1 MSNDFVVDVTES
13 NFDYDVLEYSQNV
26 PVLVDFWAEWCR
38 PCKVLSPMLEKLAEE
53 GRGTFRLAKVDTDLN
68 KNLSIR
74 YGIRTI
80 PTVKAF
86 LKGQVT
92 AEFSGVQ
99 PEPKL
104 REFLRTL
111 VPSPADLLVEK
122 GFSFLKEHDW
132 KMAEKVFI
140 EGLLQDKN
148 SSKGML
154 GLLLSYSGQGKSTD
168 ALEIL
173 RTFPASP
180 EYKAAEILKPL
191 LDSYNLVDNA
201 ESNIDDELEAAF
213 WNNIRLARRGNIR
226 AAIDGLLDILRVNKH
241 YKKDLARQII
251 LALLLILGDE
261 DPDAKQYRSEL
272 ATILF

>member
-80 PTVKAF
+80 PTIKAF

-104 REFLRTL
+104 REFIRTL
-111 VPSPADLLVEK
+111 APSPADLLVEK
-122 GFSFLKEHDW
+122 GFSLLKEHDW
-132 KMAEKVFI
+132 KMAEIVFN

-148 SSKGML
+148 SSRGML
-154 GLLLSYSGQGKSTD
+154 GLLMSYAAQGNSAD
-168 ALEIL
+168 AKEIL

-180 EYKAAEILKPL
+180 EYKSAEILKPL
-191 LDSYNLVDNA
+191 IESYTLVDYA
-201 ESNIDDELEAAF
+201 ELNSDDELEAAF
-213 WNNIRLARRGNIR
+213 WNNVRLARRGNIQ
-226 AAIDGLLDILRVNKH
+226 AAIDGLLDILRINKH
-241 YKKDLARQII
+241 YKKDLARQVI

-261 DPDAKQYRSEL
+261 DPDARQYRSEL

>member
-53 GRGTFRLAKVDTDLN
+53 GRGTFRLAKVDTDQN

-104 REFLRTL
+104 REFIRTL
-111 VPSPADLLVEK
+111 APSPADLLVEK
-122 GFSFLKEHDW
+122 GFSLLKEHDW
-132 KMAEKVFI
+132 KMAEKVFT

-148 SSKGML
+148 SSKGIL
-154 GLLLSYSGQGKSTD
+154 GLLMSYTGQGKSAD
-168 ALEIL
+168 ALEIH

-180 EYKAAEILKPL
+180 EYKSAEILKPL

-201 ESNIDDELEAAF
+201 ESNIDDELEPAF
-213 WNNIRLARRGNIR
+213 WNNVRLARRGNIQ
-226 AAIDGLLDILRVNKH
+226 AAIDGLLDILRINKH
-241 YKKDLARQII
+241 YKKDLARQVV
-251 LALLLILGDE
+251 LALLLLLGDE
-261 DPDAKQYRSEL
+261 HPDARQYRSEL